1 MNLRTSILPLLFAAL
16 MAGEVWSEGEAAPA
30 APKHESPAKPAAAS
44 QASSAKQD
52 YDAIFSDILKSLPQ
66 EKRALVDSAHGA
78 QGNGNAGNGN
88 GNGNTDK
95 AGNSDAEKDKARKAG
110 EAKRAQALQAL
121 PPEVKARVDKA
132 ISDLD
137 NRRKEKQ
144 AEFKELEK

>member
-1 MNLRTSILPLLFAAL
+1 MKPNATLLPMLIAAL
-16 MAGEVWSEGEAAPA
+16 LAGRAWCGEGAEAPA
-30 APKHESPAKPAAAS
+30 KTATGGN

-66 EKRALVDSAHGA
+66 EKRALVDSAHA
-78 QGNGNAGNGN
+78 
-88 GNGNTDK
+88 K
-95 AGNSDAEKDKARKAG
+95 GNSASASDPADPGKGQPTEEEKDKARKDAA
-110 EAKRAQALQAL
+110 AKRSKALEAL

-144 AEFKELEK
+144 AELKELDK

>member
-1 MNLRTSILPLLFAAL
+1 MKLPAPLLPMLIAAL
-16 MAGEVWSEGEAAPA
+16 LAGRAFGDGAEP
-30 APKHESPAKPAAAS
+30 PAKPATGET

-78 QGNGNAGNGN
+78 KGNAAAASANPGQG
-88 GNGNTDK
+88 K
-95 AGNSDAEKDKARKAG
+95 PSEEEKDKARKAA
-110 EAKRAQALQAL
+110 EAKRSQALQAL

-132 ISDLD
+132 ITDLD

-144 AEFKELEK
+144 AEFKELDK

>member
-1 MNLRTSILPLLFAAL
+1 MNLRTVLNPLFIAAL
-16 MAGEVWSEGEAAPA
+16 LGGTTGRTWADDAGALAT
-30 APKHESPAKPAAAS
+30 PKPAKPVTAES
-44 QASSAKQD
+44 HPSADKATDKQN

-78 QGNGNAGNGN
+78 KGNAAPAARPA
-88 GNGNTDK
+88 DSE
-95 AGNSDAEKDKARKAG
+95 AARKAG
-110 EAKRAQALQAL
+110 EAKRSQALQAL

-137 NRRKEKQ
+137 NRRKQKQ

>member
-1 MNLRTSILPLLFAAL
+1 MKPTATHHPMLIAAL
-16 MAGEVWSEGEAAPA
+16 LAGRAWCGQGAEAPA
-30 APKHESPAKPAAAS
+30 KAATGGN

-78 QGNGNAGNGN
+78 KGNAAAAVPADPGQG
-88 GNGNTDK
+88 K
-95 AGNSDAEKDKARKAG
+95 PSDEEKDKARKAA
-110 EAKRAQALQAL
+110 EAKRSQALQAL

-144 AEFKELEK
+144 AEFKELDK